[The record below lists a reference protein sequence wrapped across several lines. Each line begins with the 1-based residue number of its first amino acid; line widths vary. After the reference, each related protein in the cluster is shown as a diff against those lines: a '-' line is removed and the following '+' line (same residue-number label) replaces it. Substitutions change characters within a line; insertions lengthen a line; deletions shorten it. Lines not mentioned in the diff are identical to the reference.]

1 MGTLILKGNI
11 IHTPQK
17 DKFECHENAYLISKD
32 NSIVGIFDSLPEEYK
47 NEYVYDYG
55 NKLIIPGLSDLHVH
69 ASQYVYCGL
78 GIDLQL
84 MDWLGTYAFP
94 TECKYSD
101 LDYAKVY
108 YEAFA
113 ESLAKNGTTR
123 AVVFATKHVEGT
135 ELLMD
140 ILEKHKIAAYV
151 GKVNMDMF
159 CPDYIC
165 EDTKQSIADTER
177 WLKDTIGKYKMV
189 QPAITPR
196 FIPTCSSEVL
206 KAMGELAKKYD
217 LHIHTHSTE
226 DIGEIEISLG
236 RYKDFPSDGHVYDSF
251 NLLTDKTVLAHFI
264 FPTKEEMELIRDRG
278 VTIAHCPQSNGNV
291 RAGVPPIRQ
300 LMNMGVKVGLGS
312 DIAGGYSVSIFRAM
326 ADAEYLSKIRWM
338 ETGKEDT
345 YLSVPEAFFLGT
357 KGGGSYFG
365 KVGSFEEGYEM
376 DAVIIDDSN
385 LGTHL
390 DNFSLEQRIE
400 RVIHM
405 ADDRNVVGR
414 FVMGE
419 KA

>member
-1 MGTLILKGNI
+1 MSALILKGNI
-11 IHTPQK
+11 IHTPTK
-17 DKFECHENAYLISKD
+17 DKFECFENSYLISKD
-32 NSIVGIFDSLPEEYK
+32 NKIIGIFDKLPEEYK
-47 NEYVYDYG
+47 DEYVYDYS

-69 ASQYVYCGL
+69 ASQYAYCGL

-94 TECKYSD
+94 VESKYSD
-101 LDYAKVY
+101 SEYAKAY

-113 ESLAKNGTTR
+113 ENMAKNGTTR

-135 ELLMD
+135 ELLMQ
-140 ILEKHKIAAYV
+140 IMEKHKIAGYV

-165 EDTKQSIADTER
+165 EDTKQSIEDTER
-177 WLKDTIGKYKMV
+177 WIKDTLGKYKFV
-189 QPAITPR
+189 TPAITPR
-196 FIPTCSSEVL
+196 FLPTCTAEVL
-206 KAMGELAKKYD
+206 DAMGKMAKKYN
-217 LHIHTHSTE
+217 LNIHTHCSE

-236 RYKDFPSDGHVYDSF
+236 RFNTYETDGHVYDSF
-251 NLLTDKTVLAHFI
+251 GLLTDKTVLAHFI
-264 FPTKEEMELIRDRG
+264 FPTQSEMELMRDRG

-300 LMNMGVKVGLGS
+300 LMNLGVKVGLGS
-312 DIAGGYSVSIFRAM
+312 DIAGGYSMSIFRAM

-338 ETGKEDT
+338 ETNKEDD

-376 DAVIIDDSN
+376 DAVVLDDSN
-385 LGTHL
+385 FGTYL
-390 DNFSLEQRIE
+390 DNYSLAQRIE
-400 RVIHM
+400 RLIHM
-405 ADDRNVVGR
+405 GDDRNVIAR

>member
-1 MGTLILKGNI
+1 MSTLILKGNI
-11 IHTPQK
+11 IHTPTK
-17 DKFECHENAYLISKD
+17 DKFECHKNAYLISKD
-32 NSIVGIFDSLPEEYK
+32 NSIIGIFDELPEEYK
-47 NEYVYDYG
+47 NEYIYDYS
-55 NKLIIPGLSDLHVH
+55 NRLIIPGLSDLHAH

-94 TECKYSD
+94 VENKFKD
-101 LDYAKVY
+101 KDYAKVY

-113 ESLAKNGTTR
+113 DALCKNGTTR
-123 AVVFATKHVEGT
+123 ACIFATRYVEST
-135 ELLMD
+135 ELLME
-140 ILEKHKIAAYV
+140 ILEKHKIAGYV

-165 EDTKQSIADTER
+165 EDTKQSIEDTER
-177 WLKDTIGKYKMV
+177 WILNTKNKFKMV
-189 QPAITPR
+189 KPSITPR
-196 FIPTCSSEVL
+196 FLPTCSSDVL
-206 KAMGELAKKYD
+206 KANGELAKKYD
-217 LHIHTHSTE
+217 LNIHTHSTE

-236 RYKDFPSDGHVYDSF
+236 RFNTFPSDGAVYDSF
-251 NLLTDKTVLAHFI
+251 GLLTNKTVLAHFI
-264 FPTKEEMELIRDRG
+264 FPSKEEMELIRDRG

-300 LMNMGVKVGLGS
+300 LMNMGVTVGLGS

-338 ETGKEDT
+338 ETNKEDD

-357 KGGGSYFG
+357 KGGGAYFG

-376 DAVIIDDSN
+376 DAVVIDDSN
-385 LGTHL
+385 LGTYL
-390 DNFSLEQRIE
+390 DDYSLEQRIE

-405 ADDRNVVGR
+405 SDDRNIVAR